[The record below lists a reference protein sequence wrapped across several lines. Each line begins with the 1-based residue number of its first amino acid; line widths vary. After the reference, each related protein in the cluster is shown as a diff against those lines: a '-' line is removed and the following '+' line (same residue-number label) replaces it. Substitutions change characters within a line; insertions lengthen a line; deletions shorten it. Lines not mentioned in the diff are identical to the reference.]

1 MQTLNDIINIIRRTP
16 EPTDKGRLFESLCLY
31 FLTHDTFWQQRFSD
45 VWLWST
51 WPGNNAKHDTGI
63 DLVAKLTDS
72 DSSCAIQCKFR
83 DSDSPISKGEIDS
96 FLSASSKA
104 PFSQRILFT
113 LTPNFGTHAQDTL
126 NGQIPPVSVLT
137 LADLQASNIDW
148 SGFPENSAH
157 THKSPFPHQTTAIND
172 VINGFTQH
180 DRGKLIMAC
189 GTGKT
194 FTSLK
199 IAENLAGKG
208 GLILVLVP
216 SISLLNQSLLAWNYD
231 HDQNIPMKSYAV
243 CSDDTVGKKFY
254 PDEDLKFSDLAIPPT
269 TNTEDL
275 MRNFTQDPEAMTVI
289 FSTYQSLH
297 VIHEAQALGLPEFD
311 LVICDEAHRTAG
323 STPDGTEESY
333 FRKIHDDSFIHSR
346 RRLYMTATPK
356 IFTENLKAKAKDEN
370 ILLCSMDD
378 ENIYGPT
385 FHRLSFSDAVKN
397 DLLTDYKVMI
407 FMIPKAHKEE
417 PKDEAMLQG
426 VIKALAKDISPVDS
440 DFIESDPA
448 PMTKA
453 VAYSSTIKNSQD
465 FAKAINSTRGELSN
479 ILLSRALHID
489 GSTPAAKRSSSLLW
503 LKDSNSPRE
512 CRILTNA
519 RCLCEGVDVPALDAV
534 IFLNPKSSEIDIVQ
548 SVGRVMRKAEG
559 KKFGYV
565 ILPVVV
571 TPDETPEYALDHNSS
586 YRTVWKVL
594 QALRA
599 HDDHFNVEI
608 NSLDLNKKPGKKL
621 RVVIGK
627 DDNNDYSPFTD
638 DLTEKYRQE
647 IYVRMVRKCG
657 DREYWESWVKDLVTA
672 FNEISARITKAISRR
687 SVKSAFK
694 SFTSELQAA
703 INPSISQEQAVEML
717 AQHITSK
724 EVFDA
729 IFTGFADNN
738 PVSISMQKI
747 REVLESDG
755 ADLDPQGLE
764 KFNEHVRDKAATAR
778 TGQAKQKLLREI
790 YENFFKR
797 AFPETAKSLG
807 IVYTPEAIVDFIIKS
822 ADWAVRELL
831 RVPEG
836 LAAKDVHILDPFSGT
851 GTFTARLIGS
861 GIIPEEELDRK
872 YKEEIHANEIL
883 LLAYYISA
891 VNIEAAYTQR
901 AGGYYKEFPGMV
913 FADTFRLN
921 EDPTPRLHRIFYENG
936 ERAAAQEKDAINVI
950 IGNPPYSVGRKSEI
964 YKGVDGAITSTYAKQ
979 STATNKNSLYDS
991 YIRAI
996 RWATDRIEGKGVIC
1010 YVSNGSFIDSNSADG
1025 MRKCLAE
1032 DFSQIY
1038 IFNLRG
1044 NAMTSGELR
1053 RKERG
1058 NVFGEGTRCP
1068 IAVTL
1073 FVKDGRKRP
1082 CEIRYYEVG
1091 DYLTRDGKLEEL
1103 TARESFGEM
1112 VRSGVMREVLPN
1124 VYGDWV
1130 NPRGEL
1136 FGGFLNL
1143 GNKNEDRPALFEERY
1158 AKGLMTAKDSWC
1170 YNFSREA
1177 LCENIMTLNPEALT
1191 EDSVRVGLYRPYVKE
1206 YLHFSR
1212 ETNERVYQLP
1222 SIFPSHDTKNL
1233 VICIPGIGST
1243 KNFSVLMT
1251 DCIPDVQMLMNSQ
1264 CFPLFWYEEVK
1275 SSLFGSFSE
1284 RRDGISDSMLE
1295 KFRLHYA
1302 DGKITKEDIFC
1313 YVYGVL
1319 SSREYTERFGNDAK
1333 RVLARV
1339 PFVDGLEKFRVF
1351 RDAGRELGGL
1361 HVKYEECEE
1370 YAGLREEW
1378 LSGVEHDYTVGR
1390 MRIEERGGER
1400 VIRYNGA
1407 LTLSGIPSEAW
1418 EYEVN
1423 GRSALGWIV
1432 ERYRDEVDVKS
1443 GLRNDCNAWGR
1454 ERGDA
1459 RYVVGLIGRVVRV
1472 SVETVRILGA
1482 LPEMGV

>member
-1 MQTLNDIINIIRRTP
+1 MQSLNDIIDIIRRTP

-31 FLTHDTFWQQRFSD
+31 FLTHDTFWQSKFSG

-63 DLVAKLTDS
+63 DLAAKLTDS

-96 FLSASSKA
+96 FLAASSKA

-113 LTPNFGTHAQDTL
+113 LTPNFGPNAQDTL
-126 NGQIPPVSVLT
+126 NGQIPPVRVLT

-148 SGFPENSAH
+148 SAFPENSAH
-157 THKSPFPHQTTAIND
+157 THKSLFPHQITAIND

-199 IAENLAGKG
+199 IAEKLSGLG

-231 HDQNIPMKSYAV
+231 HDPNIPMKSYAV
-243 CSDDTVGKKFY
+243 CSDDTVGAKLY

-297 VIHEAQALGLPEFD
+297 VISEAQALGLPEFD

-323 STPDGTEESY
+323 SSPDGTEESY
-333 FRKIHDDSFIHSR
+333 FRKVHEDSCIHSR

-356 IFTENLKAKAKDEN
+356 IFTENIKAKAKDEN

-378 ENIYGPT
+378 EDIYGPT

-397 DLLTDYKVMI
+397 NLLTDYKVMI
-407 FMIPKAHKEE
+407 FMVPKAHK
-417 PKDEAMLQG
+417 KDPDSDALLQG
-426 VIKALAKDISPVDS
+426 VIKALAKDISPVDF

-453 VAYSSTIKNSQD
+453 VAYSSTINNSKN
-465 FAKAINSTRGELSN
+465 FAKAVSKIPTTIPLKIE
-479 ILLSRALHID
+479 AQHID
-489 GSTPAAKRSSSLLW
+489 GSTPAAKRSYSLLW
-503 LKDSNSPRE
+503 LKDSNPQGQ

-571 TPDETPEYALDHNSS
+571 TPDETPEHALDNNTS

-608 NSLDLNKKPGKKL
+608 NSLDLNKKPGKKV
-621 RVVIGK
+621 RVVIGTE
-627 DDNNDYSPFTD
+627 DTNDYSPFTED
-638 DLTEKYRQE
+638 IAEKYRQE

-657 DREYWESWVKDLVTA
+657 DREYWETWVKDLVTA
-672 FNEISARITKAISRR
+672 FNEISGRIDKAISRR
-687 SVKSAFK
+687 SVRPAFK

-703 INPSISQEQAVEML
+703 INPSITEEQAVEML

-764 KFNEHVRDKAATAR
+764 KFNEHVRDKAATAH
-778 TGQAKQKLLREI
+778 TGKAKQKLLQEI

-797 AFPETAKSLG
+797 AFPETAQRLG
-807 IVYTPEAIVDFIIKS
+807 IVYTPPEIVDFIIRS
-822 ADWAVRELL
+822 ADWAVREVLG
-831 RVPEG
+831 VPEG
-836 LAAKDVHILDPFSGT
+836 LTAKDVHILDPFSGT
-851 GTFTARLIGS
+851 GTFTARLISS
-861 GIIPEEELDRK
+861 GIIPEEELARK
-872 YKEEIHANEIL
+872 YQEEIHANEIL

-891 VNIEAAYTQR
+891 VNIEAAFTQR
-901 AGGYYKEFPGMV
+901 DGGYYKEFPGMV

-921 EDPTPRLHRIFYENG
+921 EDRTPYIHRIFYENG
-936 ERAAAQEKDAINVI
+936 ERAAAQENDAINVI

-964 YKGVDGAITSTYAKQ
+964 YKGVDGQITSTYAAK

-1032 DFSQIY
+1032 EFSQIY

-1044 NAMTSGELR
+1044 NQRGGDW
-1053 RKERG
+1053 RKEG
-1058 NVFGEGTRCP
+1058 AKVFGGGSQCP

-1073 FVKDGRKRP
+1073 FVKAGKSGRKGP

-1091 DYLTRDGKLEEL
+1091 DYLTRDGKLEDL
-1103 TARESFGEM
+1103 TARVSFGEM

-1130 NPRGEL
+1130 NARGEL
-1136 FGGFLNL
+1136 FGGFVNL
-1143 GNKNEDRPALFEERY
+1143 GNKNEDRPALFGKRY
-1158 AKGLMTAKDSWC
+1158 AIGVETGNDAYI

-1177 LCENIMTLNPEALT
+1177 LCENMRTLNPEAHH
-1191 EDSVRVGLYRPYVKE
+1191 EDIMRISLYSPYVKK
-1206 YLHFSR
+1206 YLYFSR
-1212 ETNERVYQLP
+1212 EMLHRISQMP
-1222 SIFPSHDTKNL
+1222 QIFPSHDTKNL
-1233 VICIPGIGST
+1233 VICVSGVGSK
-1243 KNFSVLMT
+1243 KNFSALMT
-1251 DCIPDVQMLMNSQ
+1251 DCIPSRHIIDKAQ
-1264 CFPLFWYEEVK
+1264 CFPLFWYEEVE
-1275 SSLFGSFSE
+1275 SSLFGSLSE
-1284 RRDGISDSMLE
+1284 RRDGISDSMLRT
-1295 KFRLHYA
+1295 FRLRYN
-1302 DGKITKEDIFC
+1302 DGTITKEDIFC

-1319 SSREYTERFGNDAK
+1319 SSREYASRFGNDAK

-1339 PFVDGLEKFRVF
+1339 PFVDGWKKFREF

-1361 HVKYEECEE
+1361 HVGYEECEE

-1378 LSGVEHDYTVGR
+1378 VSGVEHDYTVGR

-1400 VIRYNGA
+1400 VIRYNGS
-1407 LTLSGIPSEAW
+1407 LTLSGIPREAW

-1459 RYVVGLIGRVVRV
+1459 RYVVGLIGRVVSV